1 MHVSKDDNKQKRVR
15 RWPFLKNKIFWSIS
29 ICTNSNVYY
38 LDCKGCPP
46 PRPCYCCFFIER
58 LNGLQYSAT
67 TFPER
72 NQFKAWLVCL
82 TFIVWP
88 ANHFCLSCLFHRF
101 LVARMKWVQK
111 IHCNRWECTS
121 ITYKRHNKYETILI
135 SLNGGSNSMNM
146 V

>member
-1 MHVSKDDNKQKRVR
+1 MAIFKKQDILINLNLYKFQCLLFGLQR
-15 RWPFLKNKIFWSIS
+15 LS
-29 ICTNSNVYY
+29 
-38 LDCKGCPP
+38 P